1 MTRSHET
8 TIELSGGCLC
18 EAIRYRCTAQ
28 PCDVHYCHCRL
39 CQKAF
44 GNLFAVFGLLPR
56 TALTFTRGRPR
67 HYRSTPYAER
77 GFCQSCG
84 TPLTFRYLRSDWI
97 AVSIGSLDH
106 PEAAQPKKCTGASK
120 ARCRGCLW
128 MMACHVDRSRA
139 IPNTRL
145 CVRPIDGQSV

>member
-44 GNLFAVFGLLPR
+44 GNVFAVFGLLPR

-97 AVSIGSLDH
+97 AVSIGSLTTRRLHNRMHWGIESQVSWLSMDDGLPRRQIEGD
-106 PEAAQPKKCTGASK
+106 PEY
-120 ARCRGCLW
+120 
-128 MMACHVDRSRA
+128 MAMRQAD
-139 IPNTRL
+139 
-145 CVRPIDGQSV
+145 